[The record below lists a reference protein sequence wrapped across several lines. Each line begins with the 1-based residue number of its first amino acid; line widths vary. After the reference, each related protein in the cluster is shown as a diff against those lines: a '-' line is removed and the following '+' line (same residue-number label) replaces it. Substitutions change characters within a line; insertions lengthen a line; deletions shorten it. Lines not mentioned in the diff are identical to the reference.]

1 MCQALGT
8 RLGSYETCSCG
19 LCTTLC
25 IDSSTHFT
33 TSHSSHR
40 TENFCLTV
48 LPKAQGRKNKNQHWC
63 NIPIDMDQFS
73 LFLPNISVSLKQN
86 IFRSGAFNTE
96 VLQWKTFNHFYF
108 TIFSWLM
115 TGGQAIISFGQMAAS
130 EVVLGLVKGV
140 DSWLV
145 TFFAPSSWKSFQQ

>member
-1 MCQALGT
+1 
-8 RLGSYETCSCG
+8 
-19 LCTTLC
+19 
-25 IDSSTHFT
+25 
-33 TSHSSHR
+33 
-40 TENFCLTV
+40 
-48 LPKAQGRKNKNQHWC
+48 
-63 NIPIDMDQFS
+63 MDQFS

-140 DSWLV
+140 DS
-145 TFFAPSSWKSFQQ
+145 